1 MMSEP
6 HMKTHRI
13 AAGLLCLL
21 LIAVAT
27 PLLLAEDTTRPLLAK
42 QANKTNLSVE
52 EFRKAGKAAEVAK
65 DWTHAINIWTQLL
78 AIQPDDVEAL
88 LGRSDAQSE
97 LGQPA
102 LGLADD
108 RKAVELAPDNI
119 RARNSLCW
127 HSISAGEWGQA
138 RTACERS
145 HALAPDIMAT
155 NINLG
160 HTYFLQGDL
169 ATAQQ
174 WYDKTIPLLESEDDL
189 TAGPLGDFDLFI
201 RRGWQV
207 EASNQVRAWFADQ
220 GQQWLK
226 VIRLNQQ
233 VLDLY
238 RQGKYAEALPIAQQ
252 ALAICEK
259 VFGAEHPIVA
269 TGINNLARLYDAQ
282 DRYAEAKP
290 LHKRVLAIREKVLGP
305 EHPDTAQSLNNLAFL
320 YKAMGSY
327 DKAEPLYRRSLSI
340 REKVLGTEHPDTAY
354 TLNDLALMYHNM
366 GAYDKAEPLYRRAL
380 AICEKTLGPEHPDT
394 ALILNNLAA
403 LYQAMGAY
411 DKAEPLHRRSL
422 AIREKTLG
430 PEHPNTAL
438 SLNNLASLYKTMGS
452 YDKAESLYSRSL
464 AIHEKVLGP
473 EHPNTATS
481 LNNLAELYQAIGAYD
496 KAEPLYRRSLTIRE
510 KALGPEHPDTAV
522 TLGHLASLY
531 YKMGDYER
539 AEPLYRRSLAIR
551 EKTLGTEHPD
561 TAGSLNNLASLYN
574 TMDSYDKAESLY
586 RRSLA
591 IWEKALGPEH
601 PNTAATLGH
610 LASLYCKMGDYERA
624 EPLYRR
630 ALAICEKTLGPE
642 HPDTA
647 ASLNNLASLYYTTGS
662 YEKAESLYRRSLAIY
677 EKALGPEHPSTATAL
692 NNLAELYHEMGS
704 YDKAEPLY
712 RRSLAIRAK
721 TLGPEHPDTAGS
733 LNNLASLYKTM
744 GSYDKAEPLYR
755 RSLAIHEKALG
766 PEHPSTALSLSNL
779 ALLYAAQGR
788 SGEALTLMERSQE
801 SDRKQIEQILGFAPE
816 AQQTKF
822 LATRENNLFAY
833 ISLIRQQF
841 PDNDKAIRNAL
852 DVWLA
857 RKGILLEAQKR
868 IKDVLSVGD
877 NPQAQEIFANLIL
890 IRQELAMLVLG
901 GQGKE
906 GPEAY
911 QKRIVELTAQ
921 KETLEGQLSR
931 LSQAFAQQRRTRI
944 ATTSTVAS
952 ALPKGA
958 ILIEMARMK
967 DFDVKTGTSGTPRYL
982 AFVLSSGKNP
992 DVSLVDLG
1000 DADNIDQ
1007 QTASFKKS
1015 LGSSKTLPD
1024 VLAKQSNDLYRLIFA
1039 PLHLGIGKSRQ
1050 LFLSPDG
1057 SLNLIPFEVLRDDKG
1072 RYLIETHTFHYVSA
1086 GRDIAGYGMIKE
1098 KGQKAL
1104 LIGDPDFNLAAKQTD
1119 GEKPV
1124 TRSRQMQ
1131 GLTFSRLPGTKE
1143 EVEAIAAIMGRSD
1156 SDTYTGETA
1165 RESVLLRKESP
1176 RILHLATHG
1185 FFLSDQDW
1193 SSLMDEKTRGI
1204 TVAAKEAPSGKN
1216 AFRTEN
1222 PFLRAGLAL
1231 AGANRSLVQEGVAEG
1246 ILTAEK
1252 ILGLNLRGTDMVVLS
1267 ACETGV
1273 GDVKNGEGVYG
1284 LRRAFTQAGAKS
1296 LVMSLWEVP
1305 DRETKELMV
1314 SFYQNLQSGKMNRV
1328 EALRHAALKQR
1339 ETVKARYGS
1348 DNPYYWGAFVFL
1360 GEAE

>member
-1 MMSEP
+1 
-6 HMKTHRI
+6 MKTHRI
-13 AAGLLCLL
+13 ASELLCLL

-27 PLLLAEDTTRPLLAK
+27 PLLLAEDTPQPSLAK

-52 EFRKAGKAAEVAK
+52 ELSKAGRAAEVAK
-65 DWTHAINIWTQLL
+65 DWTQAINIWTQLL

-88 LGRSDAQSE
+88 LGRSGAQSE

-169 ATAQQ
+169 ATARQ

-238 RQGKYAEALPIAQQ
+238 QQGKYAEALPIAQQ

-259 VFGAEHPIVA
+259 VFGAEHSIVA
-269 TGINNLARLYDAQ
+269 TGIDNLAVLYNSQ
-282 DRYAEAKP
+282 GRYAEAEP
-290 LHKRVLAIREKVLGP
+290 LYKRALAISEKILGPEHPNTATALDNMAKLYQKMGAYDKVEPLYRRSLAIREKTLGSEHPDTASSLNNLAVLFHSTGYSAEAEPLYKRALTIYEKVLGPEHPHTAYALNNLAAIYREIGAYDRAEPLYKRALTIREKVLGP
-305 EHPDTAQSLNNLAFL
+305 EHPDTSDSLNNLAGL
-320 YKAMGSY
+320 YYSMEAYDKAEPLFRRSLAISEKTLGPEHPDTAVSLNNLAGLYDTMGAYDKAEPLYRRSLSVREKILGPEHPETAYTMNSLALIYSHMGAYDKAEPLYRRSLVIREKVLGPEHPDTVLTLNNIAGLYGTMGSY
-327 DKAEPLYRRSLSI
+327 DKAEPLYRRSLSV
-340 REKVLGTEHPDTAY
+340 REKVLGPEHPDTAY
-354 TLNDLALMYHNM
+354 TLNDLALMYHKM
-366 GAYDKAEPLYRRAL
+366 GAYDKAELLYRRSL
-380 AICEKTLGPEHPDT
+380 SIREKVLGPEHRNT
-394 ALILNNLAA
+394 ATTLTNLAA
-403 LYQAMGAY
+403 LYVTMGTY
-411 DKAEPLHRRSL
+411 DKAEPLLKRAL
-422 AIREKTLG
+422 AIWEKTLG
-430 PEHPNTAL
+430 PEHPNTVYAL
-438 SLNNLASLYKTMGS
+438 INLSSLYYKMGD
-452 YDKAESLYSRSL
+452 YDRTEPLLRRSL
-464 AIHEKVLGP
+464 VVREKVLGP
-473 EHPNTATS
+473 EHPDTANS
-481 LNNLAELYQAIGAYD
+481 LNNLA
-496 KAEPLYRRSLTIRE
+496 
-510 KALGPEHPDTAV
+510 V
-522 TLGHLASLY
+522 F
-531 YKMGDYER
+531 
-539 AEPLYRRSLAIR
+539 
-551 EKTLGTEHPD
+551 
-561 TAGSLNNLASLYN
+561 
-574 TMDSYDKAESLY
+574 
-586 RRSLA
+586 
-591 IWEKALGPEH
+591 
-601 PNTAATLGH
+601 
-610 LASLYCKMGDYERA
+610 
-624 EPLYRR
+624 
-630 ALAICEKTLGPE
+630 
-642 HPDTA
+642 
-647 ASLNNLASLYYTTGS
+647 
-662 YEKAESLYRRSLAIY
+662 
-677 EKALGPEHPSTATAL
+677 
-692 NNLAELYHEMGS
+692 
-704 YDKAEPLY
+704 
-712 RRSLAIRAK
+712 
-721 TLGPEHPDTAGS
+721 
-733 LNNLASLYKTM
+733 YKTM
-744 GSYDKAEPLYR
+744 GSYDKAEPLYS
-755 RSLAIHEKALG
+755 RSLAIAEKTLG
-766 PEHPSTALSLSNL
+766 HEHPHTATALRNL

-788 SGEALTLMERSQE
+788 SGESLTLMERVQE
-801 SDRKQIEQILGFAPE
+801 SDRKQIEQVLGFASE
-816 AQQTKF
+816 SLQTQF
-822 LATRENNLFAY
+822 LATREYDFFAY
-833 ISLIRQQF
+833 LSLIWQRF
-841 PDNDKAIRNAL
+841 PDDPKAIRNAL

-868 IKDVLSVGD
+868 IKEVLSVGD

-931 LSQAFAQQRRTRI
+931 LSQAFAQHRKTRI
-944 ATTSTVAS
+944 ATTSAVAS
-952 ALPKGA
+952 ALPQGA
-958 ILIEMARMK
+958 ILIEMARIK
-967 DFDVKTGTSGTPRYL
+967 GVDFKKGEWGSSRYL

-1007 QTASFKKS
+1007 QTAAFKKS
-1015 LGSSKTLPD
+1015 LGNSKTLSD

-1039 PLHLGIGKSRQ
+1039 PLHLGVGESRQ
-1050 LFLSPDG
+1050 IFLSPDG

-1098 KGQKAL
+1098 KGRKAL

-1119 GEKPV
+1119 GEKEKPV

-1193 SSLMDEKTRGI
+1193 SSLMDEKSRGI
-1204 TVAAKEAPSGKN
+1204 NIIGKDKLPSKKPVSI
-1216 AFRTEN
+1216 EN

-1231 AGANRSLVQEGVAEG
+1231 AGANRSLAQEGTMDGV
-1246 ILTAEK
+1246 LTGEK

-1314 SFYQNLQSGKMNRV
+1314 SFYENLQSGKVNRA

-1339 ETVKARYGS
+1339 EVVKARYGY

>member
-65 DWTHAINIWTQLL
+65 DWTQAINIWTQLL

-320 YKAMGSY
+320 YKAVGSY

-366 GAYDKAEPLYRRAL
+366 GAYDK
-380 AICEKTLGPEHPDT
+380 
-394 ALILNNLAA
+394 
-403 LYQAMGAY
+403 
-411 DKAEPLHRRSL
+411 
-422 AIREKTLG
+422 
-430 PEHPNTAL
+430 
-438 SLNNLASLYKTMGS
+438 
-452 YDKAESLYSRSL
+452 
-464 AIHEKVLGP
+464 
-473 EHPNTATS
+473 
-481 LNNLAELYQAIGAYD
+481 
-496 KAEPLYRRSLTIRE
+496 
-510 KALGPEHPDTAV
+510 
-522 TLGHLASLY
+522 
-531 YKMGDYER
+531 
-539 AEPLYRRSLAIR
+539 
-551 EKTLGTEHPD
+551 
-561 TAGSLNNLASLYN
+561 
-574 TMDSYDKAESLY
+574 
-586 RRSLA
+586 
-591 IWEKALGPEH
+591 
-601 PNTAATLGH
+601 
-610 LASLYCKMGDYERA
+610 A

-1024 VLAKQSNDLYRLIFA
+1024 VLAKQSNDLYQLIFA
-1039 PLHLGIGKSRQ
+1039 PLQSALGKSRQ

-1072 RYLIETHTFHYVSA
+1072 RYLIETHTIHYVSA

-1204 TVAAKEAPSGKN
+1204 TIAAKEAPSGKK
-1216 AFRTEN
+1216 AVRTEN